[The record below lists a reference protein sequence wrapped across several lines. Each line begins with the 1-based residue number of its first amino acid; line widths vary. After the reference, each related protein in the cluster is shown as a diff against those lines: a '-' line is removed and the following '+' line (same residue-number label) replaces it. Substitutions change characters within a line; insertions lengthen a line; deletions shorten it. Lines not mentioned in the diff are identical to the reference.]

1 MNQKL
6 KLAAVALAAL
16 LLSAYAGVYLIVGTE
31 SFRRRAERE
40 LSGRSGYTIKIE
52 TLRPTPLLGFVVS
65 GVAVSHEG
73 VALFEG
79 QRVSVSFWPHDLY
92 FRRIRA
98 LSLERPVLHVS
109 LQDLF
114 RPRAKPAS
122 GFSIGA
128 LTIEKGELALDTGHG
143 AIRFSDISADA
154 TNVSLAG
161 ESGLSLRAEV
171 PALEGRAIVSISG
184 GPAERRAE
192 ITLQQNE
199 KSAARSAGEPKQV
212 FTGAVRLV
220 GKADDSYEATATAA
234 MRELR
239 WGEATMSGDLN
250 ARLDAGAKFE
260 TAHIAIDV
268 KTPEFPAGLL
278 PATMPVAPGPAQAS
292 LQGDYSTAG
301 KSLAL
306 KKIDIVSALGAVTGE
321 GAVSFTESPAQLAA
335 MLTLSDAP
343 LEGLKPLLHGTLAA
357 LRYNGKLAAKV
368 SLSGPYNAPQI
379 VGTAGSRD
387 SSVRSEKLSV
397 GNFSFNVP
405 FRWDGSLEA
414 KKGEFQAADVT
425 FGGKGETNF
434 KVARARLSTD
444 VNKQSGQPLVVNAAF
459 DVSGGGFSTADQTK
473 IGENWAAKG
482 RLTYRDCGGDAAFQV
497 EAQTESL
504 ELLWNKF
511 FGDFKARKP
520 AVRIEGRYNK
530 AAGALDVR
538 RMSVALEAIGRVD
551 LAGSIEQLFAHPS
564 FTLEIKSDDF
574 RPGGFY
580 DFFIRDAF
588 KAAYPALAEAALDGK
603 SALALRARGTREGF
617 TVEGRLRL
625 EQALVQERSGRWR
638 AGPIDLDLPLKVGY
652 PAAPKETGAAA
663 PAAGKFSVGEIKS
676 ASVTIPQI
684 SAPMILWNNALS
696 FPEPIRASLFGG
708 RATITGLTWKDAV
721 AAPAELSFS
730 LELKDLKLDEV
741 TNALG
746 WHRFGGTLSGSIP
759 RVRSAGG
766 TLIGDGT
773 MTLGL
778 FGGHAEIR
786 GLEIEKPFSAL
797 RAVRLNARLDA
808 LDLEQASNTFE
819 FGHISGAVSGTIDGL
834 VLAQGQPEEFRAEIY
849 TVDKPGAGRWISVD
863 ALNKIT
869 VVSSGN
875 DASSLYGGLASLFD
889 SYRYSKL
896 GFKASLKNDTL
907 TLRGIESRDG
917 REYLVVGTL
926 LPPTVNI
933 VSHTQEIGF
942 SELMARL
949 ERVKNSGRNNRART
963 GGNP

>member
-1 MNQKL
+1 VKRKL
-6 KLAAVALAAL
+6 KFVAVVVAVLLLAAYT
-16 LLSAYAGVYLIVGTE
+16 SIYLIVGTE

-40 LSGRSGYTIKIE
+40 LSARSGYTITIE
-52 TLRPTPLLGFVVS
+52 TLHPTPWLGLVVS

-79 QRVSVSFWPHDLY
+79 RRVSASFLPHDLY
-92 FRRIRA
+92 FRRIRT

-114 RPRAKPAS
+114 RPRAKPSS

-128 LTIEKGELALDTGHG
+128 LTIENGELALDTGHG
-143 AIRFSDISADA
+143 TIRFNEISADA

-161 ESGLSLRAEV
+161 QGGLRLRADV
-171 PALEGRAIVSISG
+171 PALEGSAVVSISG

-192 ITLQQNE
+192 IAIQQNK
-199 KSAARSAGEPKQV
+199 KSAARSAGDPKQV
-212 FTGAVRLV
+212 FTGAVRLA
-220 GKADDSYEATATAA
+220 GKAGDAYEATATGA
-234 MRELR
+234 MRDLR
-239 WGEATMSGDLN
+239 FGAATMSGDLS

-260 TAHIAIDV
+260 TARIAIDL
-268 KTPEFPAGLL
+268 KTPEFPAALL
-278 PATMPVAPGPAQAS
+278 PATMPVAPGPARAS
-292 LQGDYSTAG
+292 LEGEYSAAG
-301 KSLAL
+301 KSLTL
-306 KKIDIVSALGAVTGE
+306 KKVDVLSALGAITGA
-321 GAVSFTESPAQLAA
+321 GTVSFAERPARLAA

-343 LEGLKPLLHGTLAA
+343 LDGLKALLHGALAA

-368 SLSGPYNAPQI
+368 SLSGPYNAPHMA
-379 VGTAGSRD
+379 GTVWSRD
-387 SSVRSEKLSV
+387 GSARGENLSV
-397 GNFSFNVP
+397 GNFSFNFP
-405 FRWDGSLEA
+405 FGWNGSLET
-414 KKGEFQAADVT
+414 KKGEFLATDVS
-425 FGGKGETNF
+425 FGGKGETHF
-434 KVARARLSTD
+434 KVARMRLATD
-444 VNKQSGQPLVVNAAF
+444 LSKPLQEPLAVNAAF
-459 DVSGGGFSTADQTK
+459 DVAGGGFSTPDQTK
-473 IGENWAAKG
+473 IGENWSAKG
-482 RLTYRDCGGDAAFQV
+482 RLRCRDCGGDAGFQV
-497 EAQTESL
+497 EAQTQSL

-520 AVRIEGRYNK
+520 AVRIEGRYRK
-530 AAGALDVR
+530 AAGAVDLH

-551 LAGSIEQLFAHPS
+551 LAGSIEQLFAKPS
-564 FTLEIKSDDF
+564 FALEIKSDDF
-574 RPGGFY
+574 RPGGVY
-580 DFFIRDAF
+580 DFFVRDAF
-588 KAAYPALAEAALDGK
+588 KAAYPALAEIAASGK
-603 SALALRARGTREGF
+603 SALALKARGTREAF
-617 TVEGRLRL
+617 TVEGKLRL

-652 PAAPKETGAAA
+652 PAAPNDTGAAA
-663 PAAGKFSVGEIKS
+663 AAAGRFSIGEIKS
-676 ASVTIPQI
+676 ASVAIPQI
-684 SAPMILWNNALS
+684 SAPAILWNNALR
-696 FPEPIRASLFGG
+696 FPEPISASLFGG
-708 RATITGLTWKDAV
+708 RATVTGLAWKDIV
-721 AAPAELSFS
+721 AAPADLSFS

-766 TLIGDGT
+766 ALIGDGT
-773 MTLGL
+773 MTLSL
-778 FGGHAEIR
+778 FGGRAELR

-797 RAVRLNARLDA
+797 RAVRLNARLDG

-819 FGHISGAVSGTIDGL
+819 FGHISGAISGTIDGL

-849 TVDKPGAGRWISVD
+849 TVDKPGVSRWISVD

-875 DASSLYGGLASLFD
+875 DAGSLYGGLASLFD
-889 SYRYSKL
+889 FYRYRKL

-949 ERVKNSGRNNRART
+949 ERVKNSGRNNRARS
-963 GGNP
+963 GGNS

>member
-1 MNQKL
+1 VNQKL
-6 KLAAVALAAL
+6 KLVTVVLAGV

-40 LSGRSGYTIKIE
+40 LSDRSGYTIKIE
-52 TLRPTPLLGFVVS
+52 TLRPTPWLGLVVS

-73 VALFEG
+73 VAIFEG

-92 FRRIRA
+92 FRRIRT

-114 RPRAKPAS
+114 RPGAKPSS
-122 GFSIGA
+122 GFSIGT

-143 AIRFSDISADA
+143 AIGFNDISVDA

-161 ESGLSLRAEV
+161 EGSMQLRADI
-171 PALEGRAIVSISG
+171 PALEGGAVLSLSG

-199 KSAARSAGEPKQV
+199 KSAARSAGETKPV

-220 GKADDSYEATATAA
+220 SKAGEAYEATAIGA

-239 WGEATMSGDLN
+239 FGAATMSGDFN
-250 ARLDAGAKFE
+250 ARLDVGAKFE
-260 TAHIAIDV
+260 TARIAMVV

-278 PATMPVAPGPAQAS
+278 PVAMPVAPGPARAS
-292 LQGDYSTAG
+292 IEGEYSAAG
-301 KSLAL
+301 KSLSL
-306 KKIDIVSALGAVTGE
+306 KKIDIVSALGVVAGE
-321 GAVSFTESPAQLAA
+321 GTVSFADSPAQLAA

-343 LEGLKPLLHGTLAA
+343 LDGLKPLLQGALAA

-368 SLSGPYNAPQI
+368 SLTGAYNAPHMT
-379 VGTAGSRD
+379 GTVWTRDGSA
-387 SSVRSEKLSV
+387 RSEKLSV
-397 GNFSFNVP
+397 GNFSFNFP
-405 FRWDGSLEA
+405 FDWNGSLEA
-414 KKGEFQAADVT
+414 KKGEFYATDVS
-425 FGGKGETNF
+425 FGGKGETHF
-434 KVARARLSTD
+434 KVGRVRLAMD
-444 VNKQSGQPLVVNAAF
+444 VSKPLRQPLAVSAAF
-459 DVSGGGFSTADQTK
+459 DVAGGGFSTHDQTK
-473 IGENWAAKG
+473 IGENWSAKG
-482 RLTYRDCGGDAAFQV
+482 RLTCRDCGGDAGFQV
-497 EAQTESL
+497 EAQTGSL

-520 AVRIEGRYNK
+520 AVRIEGRYRK
-530 AAGALDVR
+530 AIGALDLH
-538 RMSVALEAIGRVD
+538 RMSIALEAIGRVD
-551 LAGSIEQLFAHPS
+551 LAGSVEQLFAHPS
-564 FTLEIKSDDF
+564 FALEIKSDDF

-588 KAAYPALAEAALDGK
+588 KAAYPALADAALDGK
-603 SALALRARGTREGF
+603 SALALRARGTREAF
-617 TVEGRLRL
+617 TVEGKLRL
-625 EQALVQERSGRWR
+625 EQALIQERSGRWR
-638 AGPIDLDLPLKVGY
+638 AGPIDLDLPLRIGY
-652 PAAPKETGAAA
+652 PAAPGETGAAA
-663 PAAGKFSVGEIKS
+663 PAAGSFSIGEIKS
-676 ASVTIPQI
+676 ASVAIPQI
-684 SAPMILWNNALS
+684 SAPAILWNNALS

-708 RATITGLTWKDAV
+708 RATITGLAWKDIVAV
-721 AAPAELSFS
+721 PTELSFA
-730 LELKDLKLDEV
+730 LELNDLKLDEV

-766 TLIGDGT
+766 ALIGDGT
-773 MTLGL
+773 MTLSV
-778 FGGHAEIR
+778 FGGRAEIR
-786 GLEIEKPFSAL
+786 GLEIEKPFSTL
-797 RAVRLNARLDA
+797 RAVRLDARLDG

-849 TVDKPGAGRWISVD
+849 TVDKPGVSRWISVE

-875 DASSLYGGLASLFD
+875 DAGSLYGGLASLFD
-889 SYRYSKL
+889 FYRYSKL

-907 TLRGIESRDG
+907 TLRGIESRDD

-963 GGNP
+963 GGKS